1 VFTGIVEGI
10 GEVRAVVE
18 RPGGRTLELE
28 AAPALLDGVRPGD
41 SVCVAGV
48 CLTTV
53 DRGEQHIEVEV
64 VPETLRR
71 SRLGE
76 VQPGERL
83 NLERALRL
91 GDRMGG
97 HVVLGHVDGVGQVV
111 ERRTDGD
118 GAWLVVEVPAR
129 MARYLPE
136 KAFVTLDGVSLTVA
150 AGAGPDGRFGV
161 ALIPETLRR
170 TTLGMAHA
178 GTALDV
184 EIDPF
189 ARYLESLLAARA
201 GAELIATHNAEKGM
215 AR

>member
-1 VFTGIVEGI
+1 MFTGIVEGI

-18 RPGGRTLELE
+18 RPGGRTLEIE
-28 AAPALLDGVRPGD
+28 AAAALLDGVRPGD

-48 CLTTV
+48 CLTVV
-53 DRGEQHIEVEV
+53 DRGEGYAEVEV
-64 VPETLRR
+64 VRETLRR

-76 VQPGERL
+76 VEPGERL

-91 GDRMGG
+91 GDRLGG
-97 HVVLGHVDGVGQVV
+97 HLVLGHVDGVGEVV

-118 GAWLVVEVPAR
+118 GAWLVVEVPR
-129 MARYLPE
+129 RLTRYLPD

-150 AGAGPDGRFGV
+150 AGADAAGRFAV

-178 GTALDV
+178 GAALDV

-201 GAELIATHNAEKGM
+201 GTEPA
-215 AR
+215 